1 MENMKIIYSYAEG
14 NLSGME
20 AIEQVSKVSTA
31 CVFSLSFG
39 FKGAMIGA
47 TALSVVPLAGPVVG
61 ALLGEM
67 IGNVVGNQMG
77 TIFYSNVKQLCLTA
91 RYAVLADY
99 DVVMQ
104 LEEMLRE
111 PITNTLKR
119 KRRNLLYV

>member
-1 MENMKIIYSYAEG
+1 
-14 NLSGME
+14 
-20 AIEQVSKVSTA
+20 
-31 CVFSLSFG
+31 
-39 FKGAMIGA
+39 MIGA